1 MFWGFFSSKLLSVSL
16 CPSASHGS
24 ALWGQTVI
32 SFVVLSVCVFFF
44 CQCEHVYSGMHMCGQ
59 GQSKWRCII
68 SNYSEHGH
76 RGSLARQSY
85 HLRGCFVW
93 VRSVASSFLSLLVS
107 LSVILALSFNA
118 PSSKR
123 TRKTPTAMTIRP
135 YLLPLAAPFF
145 FFFSSSTPAH
155 CPLPPWGRERQ
166 GHRDKHRNE
175 PSH

>member
-1 MFWGFFSSKLLSVSL
+1 M
-16 CPSASHGS
+16 
-24 ALWGQTVI
+24 I

-44 CQCEHVYSGMHMCGQ
+44 FFFFCQCERVYSGTRMCGQ

-85 HLRGCFVW
+85 HLRGCFVR

-107 LSVILALSFNA
+107 LSVILVLSFNA
-118 PSSKR
+118 PSSKH

-135 YLLPLAAPFF
+135 YLLPLAAPFS
-145 FFFSSSTPAH
+145 FFFSSSTPSCLLSFASM
-155 CPLPPWGRERQ
+155 GQ
-166 GHRDKHRNE
+166 GKTRSWR
-175 PSH
+175 